1 MKMGTIASPW
11 RYDSAHNTAPLAPE
25 ARLAPP
31 RAVRWFRWTATVDG
45 ALRVPASSG
54 DARRAHDALRRSSS
68 RVRPQRGTVGP
79 WFLAD
84 IVHNRIASGPLE
96 TILLNG
102 HLSLARLTLRITKKA
117 KPPRSRV
124 SVRA

>member
-11 RYDSAHNTAPLAPE
+11 RYESAHNTAPLAPE

-45 ALRVPASSG
+45 ALRVPSVVRRCSSS
-54 DARRAHDALRRSSS
+54 ARRLRRSSS
-68 RVRPQRGTVGP
+68 RVRPQRGTVGS
-79 WFLAD
+79 WVLAD

-102 HLSLARLTLRITKKA
+102 HLSLARLT
-117 KPPRSRV
+117 
-124 SVRA
+124 